1 MATPVQ
7 IVKFE
12 GDVRVW
18 KLNDNN
24 TETAVCDD
32 ADDAKGN
39 RPLECS
45 AVLFEYAAGD
55 KVQIKSRGRARDGQ
69 IIYSKTAAGAA
80 GLTITMQEVPPV
92 MAALMFA
99 GITQANVVTTTAAI
113 TDETHTVATKGVW
126 INLNKEYL
134 RASPA
139 PVVLVLM
146 ATIPTAQYEIDYR
159 RGRIKIK
166 SDAADVDVADV
177 IKVSY
182 THNTYTMTEILG
194 GLEPEANFRFEF
206 DFKNQVTED
215 DWELEVPKATMTRE
229 GSFDLLGNEPISP
242 QIKGDVV
249 LVTGESAPYYVR
261 RKVVVSA

>member
-18 KLNDNN
+18 KINDNN
-24 TETAVCDD
+24 TETAVCAD

-69 IIYSKTAAGAA
+69 IIYSKTAAGVA

-99 GITQANVVTTTAAI
+99 GVQQADVVTTTSVVV
-113 TDETHTVATKGVW
+113 DELRTVATKGIW
-126 INLNKEYL
+126 INLGKEYL
-134 RASPA
+134 RLSPA
-139 PVVLVLM
+139 PVVKVL
-146 ATIPTAQYEIDYR
+146 AAVIPTAQYEIDYR

-166 SDAADVDVADV
+166 SDAAGVNVADV

-182 THNTYTMTEILG
+182 THNTYTMSEILG
-194 GLEPEANFRFEF
+194 GLEPQANFRFEF

-215 DWELEVPKATMTRE
+215 DWALEVPKATMTRE
-229 GSFDLLGNEPISP
+229 GAFDLLGKEPISP
-242 QIKGDVV
+242 QIKGDIV
-249 LVTGESAPYYVR
+249 LVSGESAPYYVR